1 MSIRR
6 ILCVA
11 LLLLMVFN
19 VAFATTQATVLK
31 NNPIE
36 LISPAL
42 SSKGEVSVDKHLQ
55 ISVRLESDLP
65 MVMSLTKIETS
76 VVDLE
81 KISALPGASLSL
93 SASQFSTFDKM
104 KNYMELLEGYDEG
117 TEGESLKLKR
127 QIQDGYDLIYE
138 DYTEKKSKYDA
149 LLSELKIKHGPNLLI
164 LAAEKPALD
173 SRFSQLNKLGDEVKI
188 IEAKYRLIKPL
199 YDKLFERS
207 VLKEIPVQLE
217 GIMPYFNYEV
227 KDLKSG
233 KYRLD
238 FYFQNNLEKTVSS
251 ISFDAKSRQD
261 TVLNILNSIQSEID
275 EIWKIKQ

>member
-1 MSIRR
+1 MAIKR

-11 LLLLMVFN
+11 LLLLIIFN

-65 MVMSLTKIETS
+65 MVMSLTKIETTI
-76 VVDLE
+76 VDLE
-81 KISALPGASLSL
+81 KISALPDAVLGL
-93 SASQFSTFDKM
+93 SASQFSTLEKM
-104 KNYMELLEGYDEG
+104 KNYMQLLDGYDEG
-117 TEGESLKLKR
+117 TEAEQLKLKR
-127 QIQDGYDLIYE
+127 QIQDSYDLIYQ
-138 DYTEKKSKYDA
+138 DYTEKKSKYDV
-149 LLSELKIKHGPNLLI
+149 LLSELKIKYGPNLLI

-173 SRFSQLNKLGDEVKI
+173 SRFSQLNKLADEVKI
-188 IEAKYRLIKPL
+188 IETKYRLIKPL
-199 YDKLFERS
+199 YDRLFERS

-261 TVLNILNSIQSEID
+261 TVLSILNSIQSEID